1 MRSCAFFAVMKAH
14 IRYDDIKLKT
24 VPMMFDNR
32 TYNIALTLNVIERIQ
47 DKFGSLD
54 KAMDKMSDMSI
65 PVIKELIYMFIND
78 ALERDDFTPKLSG
91 DEVGV
96 DISTTK
102 IGQSIGLTNLS
113 YYSDCILQSMDRSIP
128 ESEDEPALD
137 DEGNETIVTD
147 EMIEALADMPDDP
160 EPTKNLKA
168 E

>member
-47 DKFGSLD
+47 DKFGSLED
-54 KAMDKMSDMSI
+54 AMDKLTDMSV

-78 ALERDDFTPKLSG
+78 AIERDDFTPKLSEN
-91 DEVGV
+91 EVFL
-96 DISTTK
+96 DISATR
-102 IGQSIGLTNLS
+102 IGQCIGFNNLS
-113 YYSDCILQSMDRSIP
+113 YYSDCILQSMGYSMP

>member
-14 IRYDDIKLKT
+14 IRYDDIKIKT
-24 VPMMFDNR
+24 VPTMFDNR
-32 TYNIALTLNVIERIQ
+32 TYNIALTLNVIEKIQ
-47 DKFGSLD
+47 DKFGSLE
-54 KAMDKMSDMSI
+54 KAMNKMTDMSV
-65 PVIKELIYMFIND
+65 PVIKELIYMFIKD
-78 ALERDDFTPKLSG
+78 AIERDDFTPKLSE
-91 DEVGV
+91 DNDSI

-102 IGQSIGLTNLS
+102 IGQCIGLTNLS
-113 YYSDCILQSMDRSIP
+113 YYSDCILQSMGESLP
-128 ESEDEPALD
+128 ESEDEPLLD